1 MDWQFKPW
9 MLALAL
15 AATCFCGWLFKTHC
29 TPGGWTQSEQYTTGC
44 YSDAVPFWTGRGVA
58 AGEVP
63 YFEARLEYPVL
74 TGAMIWI
81 EGGITRGLFGA
92 AANSSHFLGVVTL
105 FNAMLAGLVLWMFL
119 RAGMDAPRL
128 WAWALAPPLVLYL
141 GHNWDMLA
149 VALAVGALLLA
160 RRSRIAASAA
170 TAGLGLAAK
179 LFPVL
184 LLPLL
189 GLGALFARDRSWWER
204 FRQAAILS
212 VAAIGAWAL
221 VNLPVALIVPGNW
234 WEFYAFSAERSGTAA
249 SVWEILG
256 ASAAWST
263 TIEERNLWSLLAF
276 LVGAV
281 AIIGLGWQR
290 HSERLWL
297 LFTPLLAWF
306 LLTNK
311 VYSPQFDLW
320 LYPMLVMTA
329 PRLRAVGLFVA
340 ADIAAYFAEFWWF
353 AGMEG
358 AWPAATPTHIA
369 LAAAV
374 RAAAM
379 LWIIVDSIRLDPPA
393 WLDAAAEPDD

>member
-1 MDWQFKPW
+1 MNWHIKPW

-29 TPGGWTQSEQYTTGC
+29 TTGGWTQSEQYTTGC

-58 AGEVP
+58 AGDVP

-74 TGAMIWI
+74 TGAMIWV
-81 EGGITRGLFGA
+81 EGGITRGLFGTE
-92 AANSSHFLGVVTL
+92 ANSSHFLGVVTL
-105 FNAMLAGLVLWMFL
+105 FNALLAGLVLWMFL
-119 RAGMDAPRL
+119 RAGMDTPRL
-128 WAWALAPPLVLYL
+128 WAWAAAPPLVLYL

-149 VALAVGALLLA
+149 VAFAVGALLLA
-160 RRSRIAASAA
+160 RRSRIAAAAA

-189 GLGALFARDRSWWER
+189 GLGALFAPDQSWIAR

-212 VAAIGAWAL
+212 IAAIGAWAL
-221 VNLPVALIVPGNW
+221 VNLPVALIATENW
-234 WEFYAFSAERSGTAA
+234 WEFYAFSTERPGTAA

-256 ASAAWST
+256 ASGIWST
-263 TIEERNLWSLLAF
+263 TIEQRNLWSLLIF
-276 LVGAV
+276 VLGAA
-281 AIIGLGWQR
+281 AILGFGWQR
-290 HSERLWL
+290 HRARLWV

-329 PRLRAVGLFVA
+329 PRLRAIALFVVT
-340 ADIAAYFAEFWWF
+340 DIAAYFAEFWWF
-353 AGMEG
+353 AAMEG
-358 AWPAATPTHIA
+358 AWPATTPTHIA
-369 LAAAV
+369 LVALL
-374 RAAAM
+374 RAIAM
-379 LWIIVDSIRLDPPA
+379 LWIIVDSVRLDPPA
-393 WLDAAAEPDD
+393 WLNRTAEAAD